1 MSLIK
6 KKKTLMRSKKK
17 EEGAV
22 SWRIIFSW
30 SIDGRVERN
39 WKACEHMGRLVVPA
53 LLLHLWWC
61 CFRFGLLIWG
71 AILAVGYLVQ
81 GNTILPVF
89 RLHWCSVLNRE
100 SGYLFSKIK
109 KLMFRRC

>member
-53 LLLHLWWC
+53 LLLYLWWC

-71 AILAVGYLVQ
+71 AILAVGYFVQ

-89 RLHWCSVLNRE
+89 RLHIGGCVKSWVRLIFLKN
-100 SGYLFSKIK
+100 K
-109 KLMFRRC
+109 KLMLRWY